1 MSRKRLIPLGII
13 LTLIVGLF
21 STVAAQGTVLAY
33 GSSLSDS
40 YVGNPIT
47 YTFDGSEGDLITLYV
62 IADGPLRPTLA
73 LAQSNGQPI
82 AFSSRDA
89 LSPMLSDAR
98 ITAVLP
104 ADDTYIVTLSN
115 QDNAVT
121 GPYTIA
127 LAAAEPFS
135 AISLTGTVE
144 VTIEPD
150 GTDQHFSIA
159 ANEDAAQ
166 QVRVRE
172 LPEGFGFTAQVQ
184 SADGQILAAVTGGL
198 DEIVFTL
205 PAGETD
211 YSLTVGAVDPQ
222 IGTEIEV
229 ALLDGDGEAAPPAA
243 TEDDG
248 PAEPA
253 TTEEAQVDDPNTCV
267 LTASGVNVRSGPSTD
282 FAVIGS
288 LTEGTQFIA
297 TGQNAG
303 WFNGTFNGQSAW
315 VAASVVEATGPCADL
330 PTVTAPDPQ
339 GDGGA
344 ATVPPTGPTA
354 VSTSTPPAD
363 TGAPT
368 NPPPPTDTA
377 PTQVPTQAP
386 PSPTPTIAPTDVPF
400 RVTSISCR
408 YAINDGA
415 TVDFRVEG
423 PASTTFTIETR
434 FGSTVYSVD
443 RTTNPQGFL
452 SGNQRFGQVGNSNY
466 VAYIVYNGQDV
477 ATAEC

>member
-1 MSRKRLIPLGII
+1 MSRKRLIPLFSVF
-13 LTLIVGLF
+13 LLIVGLF
-21 STVAAQGTVLAY
+21 STVVAQGTVLAY

-47 YTFDGSEGDLITLYV
+47 YTFDGSEGDLISLYV
-62 IADGPLRPTLA
+62 IADEPLRPTLA

-82 AFSSRDA
+82 AFSDRDA
-89 LSPMLSDAR
+89 LSPLLSDAR

-211 YSLTVGAVDPQ
+211 YSLTVGAVDAQ

-253 TTEEAQVDDPNTCV
+253 TTEEAQAPDDDTCV
-267 LTASGVNVRSGPSTD
+267 ITADGVNVRSGPGTN
-282 FAVIGS
+282 FAAIGS
-288 LTEGTQFIA
+288 LTAGVQFIA
-297 TGQNAG
+297 TGQNSG
-303 WFNGTFNGQSAW
+303 WYNGTFNGQDAW
-315 VAASVVEATGPCADL
+315 VAASVVNASAACTDL
-330 PTVTAPDPQ
+330 PEVAAPSPS

-344 ATVPPTGPTA
+344 AATEPPTGPTA
-354 VSTSTPPAD
+354 APTATADAPPPTDAAPTQAPTDAPPTATSTPP
-363 TGAPT
+363 
-368 NPPPPTDTA
+368 PPPTAT
-377 PTQVPTQAP
+377 T
-386 PSPTPTIAPTDVPF
+386 VPF

-477 ATAEC
+477 ASADC